1 MIYDMKRLFLLS
13 LAFLAVNLT
22 FAGNADLFRVDEQ
35 ELNTEFADLS
45 ALENFVQSN
54 NFISLHAIVD
64 GNLYDVSAIN
74 ISTMAASSQ
83 SSFAF
88 QWEGFLWG
96 FLCCPVGLFVIALN
110 ENKDKDQ
117 KLSYWVGVAA
127 ATVLS
132 AITAPAYYY

>member
-1 MIYDMKRLFLLS
+1 MKRLYLL
-13 LAFLAVNLT
+13 LIAFLAVNLS
-22 FAGNADLFRVDEQ
+22 FAGNADLFHVNEQ
-35 ELNTEFADLS
+35 ELNDEFADLN

-74 ISTMAASSQ
+74 INTMAASLQ
-83 SSFAF
+83 GSFAF

-110 ENKDKDQ
+110 DDKDRDQ
-117 KLSYWVGVAA
+117 KVSYWIGVAA
-127 ATVLS
+127 ASVLS
-132 AITAPAYYY
+132 AITAPRIYYY